1 MSQLLDLGPQSI
13 LTAAHQLRGLVE
25 RTPLERSA
33 PLSSHTGAEVFL
45 KHEFSQTTG
54 SFKLRGATNALR
66 SYSAQSSEPLRIVT
80 CSAGNHGLGVAHAAS
95 MLQIDTTIV
104 LPENASPA
112 KVDALKRYPVQVI
125 QHGPSYDEAELEALR
140 MARED
145 GRRFVSPYNDPAVIA
160 GQGTLALEV
169 LEQLPNADLI
179 LVPVGGGGLV
189 AGVLLWA
196 KAVNPAIRIVGVQP
210 QGAAVMAHSLKA
222 GGVIAVDELPTLADG
237 LAGSLEPDTITLP
250 IASRLLDEMLLVTE
264 EEISAAM
271 RYLIHE
277 HHIIVEGSGAVGV
290 AALLAGK
297 VQTIA
302 NQRVVALLTGRN
314 VASTTLQKILG

>member
-1 MSQLLDLGPQSI
+1 MTQTPDLSPQVVLS
-13 LTAAHQLRGLVE
+13 AAYQLRGLIE
-25 RTPLERSA
+25 QTPLERSA
-33 PLSSHTGAEVFL
+33 PLSSHIGAEIFL

-66 SYSAQSSEPLRIVT
+66 RYSAEQTTPLQIVT
-80 CSAGNHGLGVAHAAS
+80 CSAGNHALGIAHAAS
-95 MLQIDTTIV
+95 MLNIDTTIV

-112 KVDALKRYPVQVI
+112 KVAALKRYPVTVL

-140 MARED
+140 MAREE

-169 LEQLPNADLI
+169 LEQLPNTDLI
-179 LVPVGGGGLV
+179 LVPVGGGGLL

-196 KAVNPAIRIVGVQP
+196 KAVNPAIRIIGVQP
-210 QGAAVMAHSLKA
+210 EGAAVMAHSLKA
-222 GGVIAVDELPTLADG
+222 GHVIAVNELPTLADG

-250 IASRLLDEMLLVTE
+250 IASRLLDEMLLVSE
-264 EEISAAM
+264 EEIRNAM

-277 HHIIVEGSGAVGV
+277 HHIIVEGSGAVGI
-290 AALLAGK
+290 AALLGGK
-297 VQTIA
+297 VGLKA
-302 NQRVVALLTGRN
+302 KQRVVALLTGRN
-314 VASTTLQKILG
+314 VATSTIQSILS